1 MPALL
6 PISPAPG
13 ALYVSGPVPLMA
25 AERRKIPVPVMV
37 KLQAPFKTILPKNVP
52 GAERTATGRSGVPVT
67 SARLP
72 SVVKVQLSQVKTPPT
87 NIYSPVLSHLKKTV
101 FPVLLV
107 SRIGSGGLS
116 VNLLEYLIMY
126 PLNGLLPPV
135 TSAVKAPAVRVRFP
149 SPETV
154 EFLAL
159 TSNTPGLPLV
169 AEMVLTI
176 SLEEGEAKLKPAT
189 TSVAPTSFLPKP
201 PPMLP
206 PSPTVMRLALLKSP
220 EPPKNPPVTLT
231 LPVKLLAP
239 LIIVEPLPD

>member
-6 PISPAPG
+6 PILPASG
-13 ALYVSGPVPLMA
+13 ALYVSGPAPLMTPG
-25 AERRKIPVPVMV
+25 RRKIPAPVMV
-37 KLQAPFKTILPKNVP
+37 KLQAPFKAILPENVP
-52 GAERTATGRSGVPVT
+52 GAERMTTGRPGLPVT
-67 SARLP
+67 GVLLP
-72 SVVKVQLSQVKTPPT
+72 GGVKVQLSQVKTPPT
-87 NIYSPVLSHLKKTV
+87 VIYSPVLSHLKETV

-107 SRIGSGGLS
+107 PRVGSGRLPPTA
-116 VNLLEYLIMY
+116 LAHLIMD
-126 PLNGLLPPV
+126 PLNVLLPPV
-135 TSAVKAPAVRVRFP
+135 PSAVKASAVRVRFP

-176 SLEEGEAKLKPAT
+176 SLEEGEAKFKPVT
-189 TSVAPTSFLPKP
+189 TSVAPTSSLPKP